1 MNDLDFFYNTTLVNE
16 KAAPFSRT
24 EILSE
29 EDPVIQESMIYIIGL
44 LGLKQLGKAREHLE
58 NETESTIL
66 GKVLAKLCVAK
77 KLNRSQCIAM
87 INQLFQ

>member
-1 MNDLDFFYNTTLVNE
+1 MNDLEFFYNNAIINE
-16 KAAPFSRT
+16 RAAPFSKA

-29 EDPVIQESMIYIIGL
+29 HDPIIRKSMIYIIGL

-58 NETESTIL
+58 NEIESSLL
-66 GKVLAKLCVAK
+66 GKALAQVCAAK
-77 KLNRSQCIAM
+77 YMDTSQCVAM

>member
-1 MNDLDFFYNTTLVNE
+1 MNDLDFFYSTTIADS
-16 KAAPFSRT
+16 KAAPFSKT

-29 EDPVIQESMIYIIGL
+29 QDPVIKESMMYIIGL
-44 LGLKQLGKAREHLE
+44 LGLKSIGKAREHLE
-58 NETESTIL
+58 NEPESALL
-66 GKVLAKLCVAK
+66 GRALAKLCVAK

>member
-29 EDPVIQESMIYIIGL
+29 QDPVIQESMIYIVGL
-44 LGLKQLGKAREHLE
+44 LGLKQLGKAR
-58 NETESTIL
+58 
-66 GKVLAKLCVAK
+66 
-77 KLNRSQCIAM
+77 
-87 INQLFQ
+87 